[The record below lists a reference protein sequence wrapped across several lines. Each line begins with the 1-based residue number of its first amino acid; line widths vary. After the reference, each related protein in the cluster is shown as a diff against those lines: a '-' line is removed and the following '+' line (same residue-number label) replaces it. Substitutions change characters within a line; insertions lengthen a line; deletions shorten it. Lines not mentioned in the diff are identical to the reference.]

1 MPGAAIEVR
10 IENQLVRFV
19 PPSPINQKDVVSQL
33 GGQEAGG
40 VVIKVL
46 DRPRA
51 TLVID
56 REGRVTVHGTQ
67 RVDAARAAAKEL
79 MLRLGL
85 SDAGLETELGPVI
98 ASFDFGVPLNI
109 TQIVGD
115 IGAGTAIYDE
125 RLGCSVLEDSRHNLT
140 LKVWPNG
147 RCVVTNARHSNM
159 VAMAAV
165 YWRDQFTDKNYFAEQ
180 V

>member
-1 MPGAAIEVR
+1 MASAIEVR

-19 PPSPINQKDVVSQL
+19 PPTPLDQAAVVAQL
-33 GGQEAGG
+33 GGQQTGG

-56 REGRVTVHGTQ
+56 QAGRIVVHGTH
-67 RVDAARAAAKEL
+67 RVEAARAAAREL

-85 SDAGLETELGPVI
+85 DDVGLETELGPVV
-98 ASFDFGVPLNI
+98 ASFEFGNALLVESV
-109 TQIVGD
+109 VGD
-115 IGAGTAIYDE
+115 FGAGTAHFDE
-125 RLGCSVLEDSRHNLT
+125 RLGCAIVEDTRHNLT
-140 LKVWPNG
+140 LHMWPNG
-147 RCVVTNARHSNM
+147 RCLATDARHRNM

-165 YWRDQFTDKNYFAEQ
+165 YWRGRFSERNLLVERI
-180 V
+180 

>member
-1 MPGAAIEVR
+1 MTGAAIEVR

-19 PPSPINQKDVVSQL
+19 PPTPIVQQDVVAQL
-33 GGQEAGG
+33 GGQENGG

-51 TLVID
+51 TLIID
-56 REGRVTVHGTQ
+56 GEGRITVHGTQ
-67 RVDAARAAAKEL
+67 RVDAARAAAKEF

-85 SDAGLETELGPVI
+85 SDVGLETELGPVI
-98 ASFDFGVPLNI
+98 ASFDFGMPLNI
-109 TQIVGD
+109 TQIVGE
-115 IGAGTAIYDE
+115 IGAGTATYDE
-125 RLGCSVLEDSRHNLT
+125 RLGCCLLEDSRHNLT

-147 RCVVTNARHSNM
+147 RCIVTNARHSNM

-165 YWRDQFTDKNYFAEQ
+165 YWRDKFSEKNYFIER

>member
-1 MPGAAIEVR
+1 
-10 IENQLVRFV
+10 
-19 PPSPINQKDVVSQL
+19 
-33 GGQEAGG
+33 
-40 VVIKVL
+40 
-46 DRPRA
+46 
-51 TLVID
+51 
-56 REGRVTVHGTQ
+56 VTVHGTQ

-98 ASFDFGVPLNI
+98 ASFDFGMPLNI
-109 TQIVGD
+109 TQIVGE
-115 IGAGTAIYDE
+115 IGAGTAVYDE

-165 YWRDQFTDKNYFAEQ
+165 YWRDQFSDKNYFVEG

>member
-1 MPGAAIEVR
+1 MSKSAIEVR

-19 PPSPINQKDVVSQL
+19 PPTPINQQDVVSQL
-33 GGQEAGG
+33 GGQLTSG

-56 REGRVTVHGTQ
+56 GEGRITVHGTH

-85 SDAGLETELGPVI
+85 SDTGLETELGPVI
-98 ASFDFGVPLNI
+98 ASFDFEQSLDVTNI
-109 TQIVGD
+109 TGA
-115 IGAGTAIYDE
+115 IGAGTSSYDE
-125 RLGCSVLEDSRHNLT
+125 RLGCALLEDSRHNLT

-165 YWRDQFTDKNYFAEQ
+165 YWRDQFSDHKFFVES

>member
-1 MPGAAIEVR
+1 MTGAAIEVR

-19 PPSPINQKDVVSQL
+19 PPTPIVHQDVVAQL
-33 GGQEAGG
+33 GGQENGG
-40 VVIKVL
+40 LVIKVL

-51 TLVID
+51 TLIID
-56 REGRVTVHGTQ
+56 GEGRITVHGTQ
-67 RVDAARAAAKEL
+67 RVDAARAAAKEF

-85 SDAGLETELGPVI
+85 SDVGLETELGPVI
-98 ASFDFGVPLNI
+98 ASFDFGMPLNI
-109 TQIVGD
+109 TQIVGE
-115 IGAGTAIYDE
+115 IGAGTATYDE
-125 RLGCSVLEDSRHNLT
+125 RLGCCLLEDSRHNLT

-147 RCVVTNARHSNM
+147 RCIVTNARHSNM

-165 YWRDQFTDKNYFAEQ
+165 YWRDKFSEKNYFIER

>member
-1 MPGAAIEVR
+1 MTGAAIEVR

-19 PPSPINQKDVVSQL
+19 PPTPIVQQDVVSQL
-33 GGQEAGG
+33 GGQENSG

-51 TLVID
+51 TLIID
-56 REGRVTVHGTQ
+56 AEGRITVHGTQ
-67 RVDAARAAAKEL
+67 RVDAARAAAKEF

-85 SDAGLETELGPVI
+85 SDVGLETELGPVI
-98 ASFDFGVPLNI
+98 ASFDFGMPLSI
-109 TQIVGD
+109 TQIVGE
-115 IGAGTAIYDE
+115 IGAGTAAYDE
-125 RLGCSVLEDSRHNLT
+125 RLGCCLLDDSRHNLT

-147 RCVVTNARHSNM
+147 RCIVTNARHSNM

-165 YWRDQFTDKNYFAEQ
+165 YWRDKFSENNFFIER

>member
-1 MPGAAIEVR
+1 MSKSAIEVR

-19 PPSPINQKDVVSQL
+19 PPTPINQQDVVSQL
-33 GGQEAGG
+33 GGQLTSG

-56 REGRVTVHGTQ
+56 GEGRITVHGTH

-85 SDAGLETELGPVI
+85 SDTGLETELGPVV
-98 ASFDFGVPLNI
+98 ASFEFGQALLVESV
-109 TQIVGD
+109 VGD
-115 IGAGTAIYDE
+115 FGAGTATFDE
-125 RLGCSVLEDSRHNLT
+125 RLGCTIIEDSRHNLT
-140 LKVWPNG
+140 LHMWPNG
-147 RCVVTNARHSNM
+147 RCIATDARHRNM

-165 YWRDQFTDKNYFAEQ
+165 YWKGRFSDKKLLIERI
-180 V
+180 

>member
-1 MPGAAIEVR
+1 MTGAAIEVR

-19 PPSPINQKDVVSQL
+19 PPTPIVQQDVVAQL
-33 GGQEAGG
+33 GGQENGG

-51 TLVID
+51 TLIID
-56 REGRVTVHGTQ
+56 GEGRITVHGTQ
-67 RVDAARAAAKEL
+67 RVDAARAAAKEF

-85 SDAGLETELGPVI
+85 SDVGLETELGPVI
-98 ASFDFGVPLNI
+98 ASFDFGMPLNI
-109 TQIVGD
+109 TQIVGE
-115 IGAGTAIYDE
+115 IGAGTATYDE
-125 RLGCSVLEDSRHNLT
+125 RRGCCLLEDSRHNLT

-147 RCVVTNARHSNM
+147 RCIVTNARHSNM

-165 YWRDQFTDKNYFAEQ
+165 YWRDKFSEKNYFIER

>member
-1 MPGAAIEVR
+1 MSRAAIEVR

-19 PPSPINQKDVVSQL
+19 PPTPINQHDVVTQL
-33 GGQEAGG
+33 GGQEASG

-46 DRPRA
+46 ERPQA

-56 REGRVTVHGTQ
+56 AEGRITVHGTH

-98 ASFDFGVPLNI
+98 ASFDFGMPLNI
-109 TQIVGD
+109 TEIVGN
-115 IGAGTAIYDE
+115 IGAGTASYDE
-125 RLGCSVLEDSRHNLT
+125 RLGCCLLEDNRHNLT
-140 LKVWPNG
+140 LKIWPNG
-147 RCVVTNARHSNM
+147 RCVVADARHSNM

-165 YWRDQFTDKNYFAEQ
+165 YWRDQFTDRNVFIERI
-180 V
+180 

>member
-1 MPGAAIEVR
+1 MTGAAIEVR

-19 PPSPINQKDVVSQL
+19 PPTPIVHQDVVAQL
-33 GGQEAGG
+33 GGQENGG

-46 DRPRA
+46 NRPRA
-51 TLVID
+51 TLIID
-56 REGRVTVHGTQ
+56 GEGRITVHGTQ
-67 RVDAARAAAKEL
+67 RVDAARAAAKEF

-85 SDAGLETELGPVI
+85 SDVGLETELGPVI
-98 ASFDFGVPLNI
+98 ASFDFGMPLNI
-109 TQIVGD
+109 TQIVGE
-115 IGAGTAIYDE
+115 IGAGTATYDE
-125 RLGCSVLEDSRHNLT
+125 RLGCCLLEDSRHNLT

-147 RCVVTNARHSNM
+147 RCIVTNARHSNM

-165 YWRDQFTDKNYFAEQ
+165 YWRDKFSEKNYFIER

>member
-1 MPGAAIEVR
+1 MTGAAIEVR

-19 PPSPINQKDVVSQL
+19 PPTPIVHQDVVAQL
-33 GGQEAGG
+33 GGQENGG

-51 TLVID
+51 TLIID
-56 REGRVTVHGTQ
+56 GEGRITVHGTQ
-67 RVDAARAAAKEL
+67 RVDAARAAAKEF

-85 SDAGLETELGPVI
+85 SDVGLETELGPVI
-98 ASFDFGVPLNI
+98 ASFDFGMPLNI
-109 TQIVGD
+109 TQIVGE
-115 IGAGTAIYDE
+115 IGAGTATYDE
-125 RLGCSVLEDSRHNLT
+125 RLGCCLLEDSRHNLT

-147 RCVVTNARHSNM
+147 RCIATNARHSNM

-165 YWRDQFTDKNYFAEQ
+165 YWRDKFSEKNYFIER

>member
-1 MPGAAIEVR
+1 MTGAAIEVR

-19 PPSPINQKDVVSQL
+19 PPTPIVHQDVVAQL
-33 GGQEAGG
+33 GGQENGG

-51 TLVID
+51 TLIID
-56 REGRVTVHGTQ
+56 GEGRITVHGTQ
-67 RVDAARAAAKEL
+67 RVDAARAAAKEF

-85 SDAGLETELGPVI
+85 SDVGLETELGPVI
-98 ASFDFGVPLNI
+98 ASFDFGMPLNI
-109 TQIVGD
+109 TQIVGE
-115 IGAGTAIYDE
+115 IGAGTATYDE
-125 RLGCSVLEDSRHNLT
+125 RLGCCLLEDSRHNLT

-147 RCVVTNARHSNM
+147 RCIVTNARHSNM

-165 YWRDQFTDKNYFAEQ
+165 YWRDKFSEKNYFIER